1 MSEWKAKSSRS
12 ASELSQRIWT
22 ELRESEE
29 WVHGRQLPT
38 ERALAS
44 RFNVARN
51 TIRRAL
57 SRLEAQGA
65 IERRIGAGTF
75 VTDQHGDRM
84 SLTDDALEATS
95 PASVLELR
103 SLLEPAA
110 MELVV
115 VRATGKDIAYFE
127 KCVDKCE
134 SAANWREFDEWDM
147 ALHAALMRAARND
160 LLDQVFRLIQK
171 TRESVEWSTLERKG
185 LTPQRRRTCE
195 AEHRRLL
202 NSIRTRDVEAARH
215 AAHVHLQGVKASLLG
230 Y

>member
-1 MSEWKAKSSRS
+1 MPDSKSKLALS
-12 ASELSQRIWT
+12 AGELSQRIWT
-22 ELRESEE
+22 DLCESEE
-29 WVHGRQLPT
+29 WVQGRKLPT
-38 ERALAS
+38 ERVLAS

-65 IERRIGAGTF
+65 IERRIGSGTF
-75 VTDQHGDRM
+75 VAANRAELS
-84 SLTDDALEATS
+84 SLTEDALGATS

-103 SLLEPAA
+103 LLLEPAA

-115 VRATGKDIAYFE
+115 VRATGKDLVFFE
-127 KCVDKCE
+127 KCVEKCE

-160 LLDQVFRLIQK
+160 LLDQVFMLIQK
-171 TRESVEWSTLERKG
+171 TRESVEWSALERKG
-185 LTPQRRRTCE
+185 LTPERRRTCE
-195 AEHRRLL
+195 SEHRRLL
-202 NSIRTRDVEAARH
+202 GSIRTRDVEAARY
-215 AAHVHLQGVKASLLG
+215 AAQVHLKGVKASLLG